1 LKLNP
6 DSSKKLMTMQKWE
19 KLLTKE
25 TYRFLNLESKL
36 TAKSKTGII
45 YTEKQ
50 KRLINLKQKFF
61 TKKY

>member
-1 LKLNP
+1 MIKKEIIPKYCLKLNP

-45 YTEKQ
+45 
-50 KRLINLKQKFF
+50 
-61 TKKY
+61 